1 MTFHNG
7 KCDDG
12 FYGFEV
18 FNCSHFL
25 RLLWEIKK
33 KHYTNWGIY
42 IAIKKIIIIE
52 LNYFFKKIVNLHDAK
67 IPSTKLIHHP

>member
-1 MTFHNG
+1 MTFRNG

-33 KHYTNWGIY
+33 HYKNWGIY

-52 LNYFFKKIVNLHDAK
+52 LNYFF
-67 IPSTKLIHHP
+67 

>member
-1 MTFHNG
+1 MTFRNG

-33 KHYTNWGIY
+33 HYTNWGIY

-52 LNYFFKKIVNLHDAK
+52 LNYFFKKMLTFMTQKTLN
-67 IPSTKLIHHP
+67 